1 MKPSPSAAWRP
12 VYLRLSVTDRC
23 NLRCR
28 YCRPAQSSAKSAP
41 AGLATD
47 EELLALIIL
56 LHEQFPVYKVRIT
69 GGEPLLRPGLPGLI
83 EKIRQRMP
91 EAELAMTTNAVL
103 LKQHAVAVRHAG
115 VEFLNTSLDTLS
127 PELCKELTRGGD
139 VRTIVD
145 GIRAA
150 HAAGFP
156 QIRINTVLMRNYNG
170 DSLPSLVRFA
180 AELSCEI
187 RFIELMPF
195 GEGAAVYDRE
205 FLSADEALESL
216 EAQFTNLGPLP
227 RSSTARR
234 HRLSVDGQELAIGF
248 ITNISHPFCEGCD
261 RTRLDSRG
269 RLYACLRTVQGV
281 DLLTPYRAGRID
293 IVRAMIRGEVPN
305 KTIPIGV
312 WPAHDMVSIGG

>member
-1 MKPSPSAAWRP
+1 
-12 VYLRLSVTDRC
+12 
-23 NLRCR
+23 
-28 YCRPAQSSAKSAP
+28 
-41 AGLATD
+41 
-47 EELLALIIL
+47 
-56 LHEQFPVYKVRIT
+56 
-69 GGEPLLRPGLPGLI
+69 
-83 EKIRQRMP
+83 MP
-91 EAELAMTTNAVL
+91 KAELAMTTNAVL

-234 HRLSVDGQELAIGF
+234 HRLSVDGRELAIGF

-293 IVRAMIRGEVPN
+293 IVP
-305 KTIPIGV
+305 
-312 WPAHDMVSIGG
+312 H

>member
-1 MKPSPSAAWRP
+1 LESSPSAAWRP

-28 YCRPAQSSAKSAP
+28 YCRPAQSNAKFTA

-47 EELLALIIL
+47 EELLALIAL
-56 LHEQFPVYKVRIT
+56 LDEQFPVFKVRIT

-83 EKIRQRMP
+83 EAIRGQLP
-91 EAELAMTTNAVL
+91 KAELAMTTNAVL
-103 LKQHAVAVRHAG
+103 LRQHAVAVRRAG

-139 VRTIVD
+139 LLTIVD

-150 HAAGFP
+150 HDAGFP

-180 AELSCEI
+180 AELGCEI

-195 GEGAAVYDRE
+195 GEGAAIYDRE

-234 HRLSVDGQELAIGF
+234 HRLSVDGHELAIGF
-248 ITNISHPFCEGCD
+248 ITNISHPFCDGCD

-293 IVRAMIRGEVPN
+293 IVRALIRGEVPN
-305 KTIPIGV
+305 KTIPVGM
-312 WPAHDMVSIGG
+312 WPTHDMVSIGG

>member
-1 MKPSPSAAWRP
+1 LKPSPGAAWRP

-23 NLRCR
+23 NLRCL
-28 YCRPAQSSAKSAP
+28 YCRPAQSSAKLAP

-47 EELLALIIL
+47 EELLALITIL
-56 LHEQFPVYKVRIT
+56 HQQFPVYKVRIT

-83 EKIRQRMP
+83 EQIRQQMP
-91 EAELAMTTNAVL
+91 KAELAMTTSAVL
-103 LKQHAVAVRHAG
+103 LEQHAAAVRRAG

-127 PELCKELTRGGD
+127 PESCKELTRGGD

-156 QIRINTVLMRNYNG
+156 QIRINTVLMRSYNG

-180 AELSCEI
+180 AELACEI

-195 GEGAAVYDRE
+195 GEGAAIYDRE

-216 EAQFTNLGPLP
+216 QAEFMNLGPLP
-227 RSSTARR
+227 HSSTARR
-234 HRLSVDGQELAIGF
+234 HRLSVDGREQAIGF

-269 RLYACLRTVQGV
+269 RLYACLRTVHGV

-293 IVRAMIRGEVPN
+293 MVRSLIRGEVPN
-305 KTIPIGV
+305 KTVPIGI
-312 WPAHDMVSIGG
+312 WPTHDMVSVGG

>member
-1 MKPSPSAAWRP
+1 LKPSPSAAWRP
-12 VYLRLSVTDRC
+12 IYLRLSVTDRC

-91 EAELAMTTNAVL
+91 KAELAMTTNAVL

-156 QIRINTVLMRNYNG
+156 QIRINTVLIRNYNG

-234 HRLSVDGQELAIGF
+234 HRLSVDGKELAIGF